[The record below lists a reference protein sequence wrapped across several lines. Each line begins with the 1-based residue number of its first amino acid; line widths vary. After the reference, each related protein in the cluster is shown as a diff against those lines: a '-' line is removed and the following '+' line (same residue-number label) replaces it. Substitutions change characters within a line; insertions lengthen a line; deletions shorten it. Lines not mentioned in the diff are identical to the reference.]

1 MHGSAAATGSNTKSV
16 GNGVDPWARALS
28 ILQKLK
34 PGQWLKIRDAAK
46 HKPEFFKEIVKQL
59 IKAGW
64 SEYEFNEDY
73 TEIRR
78 IDLPDYARGWFSRQ
92 RMAEQA
98 LRGKQST

>member
-1 MHGSAAATGSNTKSV
+1 MHGSGAATGGNTKSV
-16 GNGVDPWARALS
+16 GSGVDPWARALS

-46 HKPEFFKEIVKQL
+46 HKPEFFKQIVKQL

-64 SEYEFNEDY
+64 SEYEFNDDY

-78 IDLPDYARGWFSRQ
+78 TGLPDFARGWFREQ
-92 RMAEQA
+92 GMAAKAFRGEQSA
-98 LRGKQST
+98 